1 MRNDMVN
8 EKKKKTRAQKDAV
21 YKIFYSIGFSIV
33 CCIGFLGSSI
43 FTYDFFDSPFF
54 DILSAALI
62 ASMFCVRSI
71 QTFLRQTA
79 LYGKIFTLTY
89 YNLFTLSFGVQP
101 FISGRPWVM
110 LLFFS
115 FIAAIVLLII
125 LAFKYFR
132 APNDYFITNFDPCF
146 AGLMLVVLML
156 VSAMQSYVGGQGMWI
171 PIVIFGIILSVCV
184 LIIFI
189 KYFKNLDYFK
199 KNNKGELIAACA
211 VLVVLSFCFSF
222 TAIATVNYAFDDS
235 PTTYSAQ
242 VLDKNIISGAKRVTS
257 RYFEIKIEEAEVR
270 LEVPVAV
277 YHSTEVGEY
286 IEIKLYDGALGYS
299 YYIYER

>member
-1 MRNDMVN
+1 MV
-8 EKKKKTRAQKDAV
+8 
-21 YKIFYSIGFSIV
+21 
-33 CCIGFLGSSI
+33 
-43 FTYDFFDSPFF
+43 
-54 DILSAALI
+54 

-101 FISGRPWVM
+101 FISGRQWVM

-211 VLVVLSFCFSF
+211 VLVVLSFCVSF
-222 TAIATVNYAFDDS
+222 AMIATVNYAFDDS
-235 PTTYSAQ
+235 PTTFSVQ
-242 VLDKNIISGAKRVTS
+242 VLDKNAISSGRTGTDY
-257 RYFEIKIEEAEVR
+257 YFQIEIDETEVE
-270 LEVPVAV
+270 LKVPIAV

>member
-1 MRNDMVN
+1 MVN
-8 EKKKKTRAQKDAV
+8 EKKKKTRAQKDAG

-89 YNLFTLSFGVQP
+89 YNLFTMSFGVQP
-101 FISGRPWVM
+101 FISGRQWVM

-125 LAFKYFR
+125 LVFKYFR
-132 APNDYFITNFDPCF
+132 APNDYFITNFEPCF
-146 AGLMLVVLML
+146 AGLMLAVLVL

-199 KNNKGELIAACA
+199 KNNKGELIAVYA
-211 VLVVLSFCFSF
+211 VSVVLSFCVSF
-222 TAIATVNYAFDDS
+222 AMIATVNYAFDDS
-235 PTTYSAQ
+235 PTTFSVQ
-242 VLDKNIISGAKRVTS
+242 VLDKNAISSGRTGTDY
-257 RYFEIKIEEAEVR
+257 YFQIEIDETEVE
-270 LEVPVAV
+270 LKVPIAV

>member
-1 MRNDMVN
+1 MVN
-8 EKKKKTRAQKDAV
+8 EKKKKTRAQKDAG

-132 APNDYFITNFDPCF
+132 APNDYYITNFDPCF
-146 AGLMLVVLML
+146 AALMLVVLML

-199 KNNKGELIAACA
+199 KNNKGELIAVYA
-211 VLVVLSFCFSF
+211 VSVVLSFCVSF
-222 TAIATVNYAFDDS
+222 AMIATVNYAFDDS
-235 PTTYSAQ
+235 PTTFSVQ
-242 VLDKNIISGAKRVTS
+242 VLDKNAISSGRTGTDY
-257 RYFEIKIEEAEVR
+257 YFQIEIDETEVE
-270 LEVPVAV
+270 LKVPIAV